1 MFLWMSMAWAIAADP
16 VEGVWDY
23 VSYRPKDGEVIVLA
37 DVLGVA
43 APECELLHLAL
54 QLDPDVAWLIAE
66 SVCPVPATPDVD
78 EKTVLKRCIAAS
90 KVGVQR
96 EGLELSHHSGFE
108 VKAEL
113 HRLLIVTTEEEG
125 GVTRINRKGKAHSCS
140 VKGDLNGFAGTLQ
153 PLDDGTLQLVTK
165 DGVLLFSRTSLRT
178 HPL

>member
-1 MFLWMSMAWAIAADP
+1 MFLWMSMAWATAADP

-23 VSYRPKDGEVIVLA
+23 VSYRSKDGEVIVLA

-43 APECELLHLAL
+43 AQDCEVFRLAL
-54 QLDPDVAWLIAE
+54 QLDSDVAWLIAE

-96 EGLELSHHSGFE
+96 DGLELSHHNGFE

-113 HRLLIVTTEEEG
+113 HRLLIVTTEEEA

-140 VKGDLNGFAGTLQ
+140 VKGDPSGFEGTLELQ
-153 PLDDGTLQLVTK
+153 DDGMLQLVTK
-165 DGVLLFSRTSLRT
+165 DGALLFSRTSLRT